1 MDYVSNYSPFVC
13 PNKPHANLRLD
24 QLIHD
29 LGWVGFE
36 LITLSHWIDDG
47 KNLRAEKDESST
59 VSDTSEFWLFLGMEL
74 Q

>member
-1 MDYVSNYSPFVC
+1 MDCVSYYSAYFYS
-13 PNKPHANLRLD
+13 NKPRANLRLD
-24 QLIHD
+24 QLIRD

-36 LITLSHWIDDG
+36 LITLSHWIDG
-47 KNLRAEKDESST
+47 GRNPRAEKGESSG